1 MTVRVAL
8 VFGGRSSEH
17 EISCATAAGVLNAL
31 DRSRFE
37 VVPIGITKQGAFTL
51 QPDDSEL
58 FRMNP
63 EAMPTVPD
71 NGTRILWPS
80 STQSR
85 EIVVIHADSH
95 VEALGDIDVA
105 FPLLHGLFGEDGTIQ
120 GMWDL
125 IGLPYVGS
133 GVLASAS
140 AMDKQATKTL
150 LSAAGIAVAPWTT
163 LNRAEWT
170 ADPAQ
175 GKARAER
182 LGLPV
187 FVKPARAG
195 SSVGVT
201 KVKSWNQFE
210 SALEKAWAEDRVAL
224 VEQAIP
230 GREIECGVLSPRMPE
245 TSPRVSI
252 AGEIVMHGR
261 EFYDYEAKYLDRDA
275 AELIC
280 PAHLHESEL
289 REMQRLASRVF
300 ETMGCSG
307 LARVD
312 FFYDGATFVVNELNT
327 MPGFTPISMFPK
339 CWEAS
344 GLSYSA
350 LITELIDLAPT
361 SRR

>member
-17 EISCATAAGVLNAL
+17 EISCATAAGVLAAL
-31 DRSRFE
+31 DRSSFE
-37 VVPIGITKQGAFTL
+37 VVPIGITKEGAFTL
-51 QPDDSEL
+51 QPDDPEF

-63 EAMPTVPD
+63 AAMPTVPD
-71 NGTRILWPS
+71 NGTRVLWPS
-80 STQSR
+80 SAVSR
-85 EIVVIHADSH
+85 EVVVIHPDSRF
-95 VEALGDIDVA
+95 ESLGDIDVA
-105 FPLLHGLFGEDGTIQ
+105 FPLLHGPFGEDGSIQ

-125 IGLPYVGS
+125 VGLPYIGS

-140 AMDKQATKTL
+140 AMDKHATKTL
-150 LSAAGIAVAPWTT
+150 LTAAGIAVAPWVTFT
-163 LNRAEWT
+163 REEWT

-175 GKARAER
+175 GMARTR
-182 LGLPV
+182 GLGLPV

-201 KVKSWNQFE
+201 KVKSWD
-210 SALEKAWAEDRVAL
+210 ALEAALGIAWAESRVAL
-224 VEQAIP
+224 VERAML
-230 GREIECGVLSPRMPE
+230 GREIECGVLSSRTPGAP
-245 TSPRVSI
+245 PRVSLP
-252 AGEIVMHGR
+252 GEIVIHGR
-261 EFYDYEAKYLDRDA
+261 EFYDYEAKYLDGGA

-280 PAHLHESEL
+280 PTHLRDDEL
-289 REMQRLASRVF
+289 REMQRVASRVF
-300 ETMGCSG
+300 KTIGCDG

-344 GLSYSA
+344 GLSYPA
-350 LITELIDLAPT
+350 LITELIDLAFI

>member
-1 MTVRVAL
+1 MKVRVAL

-17 EISCATAAGVLNAL
+17 EISCATAAGVLAAL

-37 VVPIGITKQGAFTL
+37 VVPIGITKEGAFTL
-51 QPDDSEL
+51 QPDDPEF

-63 EAMPTVPD
+63 ASMPTVPD
-71 NGTRILWPS
+71 NGTRVLWPFS
-80 STQSR
+80 AVSR
-85 EIVVIHADSH
+85 ELAVIHTDSH
-95 VEALGDIDVA
+95 LESLGDIDVA
-105 FPLLHGLFGEDGTIQ
+105 FPLLHGPFGEDGTIQ

-140 AMDKQATKTL
+140 AMDKHATKTL
-150 LSAAGIAVAPWTT
+150 LTAAGIAVAPWVTFT
-163 LNRAEWT
+163 REDWRT
-170 ADPAQ
+170 EPFH
-175 GKARAER
+175 GMARARE

-201 KVKSWNQFE
+201 KVKSWGDLE
-210 SALEKAWAEDRVAL
+210 AALEIAWAEDRAAL
-224 VEQAIP
+224 IEQAMV
-230 GREIECGVLSPRMPE
+230 GREIECGVLSARTPG
-245 TSPRVSI
+245 TAPRVSL
-252 AGEIVMHGR
+252 AGEIVVHGR
-261 EFYDYEAKYLDRDA
+261 EFYDYQAKYLDGSA

-280 PAHLHESEL
+280 PAHLLEGEL
-289 REMQRLASRVF
+289 HEMQRLASRVF
-300 ETMGCSG
+300 QAIGCDG

-312 FFYDGATFVVNELNT
+312 FFYDGMTFVVNELNT

-350 LITELIDLAPT
+350 LITELIDLALMP
-361 SRR
+361 RR